1 MPETMRAATMPDA
14 GSGRMAI
21 ETVPVPTPR
30 KGEVLVQVHSA
41 GVNEMDTQTRQ
52 GGWAREVKNFR
63 KLGPVVTGFEF
74 AGVTIT
80 DGARLPRGTRVVGY
94 SPVLK
99 GPRAH
104 AEFAAVPESA
114 LGAIPE
120 SITFEEATALC
131 VMGLT
136 AIDILERIRPVSPG
150 DHVAVIGAAGGVG
163 AYATQLATAKGAQ
176 VTGIARASAETFVRD
191 QGATAFRAYDEG
203 ASFENGDRF
212 GLIIDTPPVSR
223 FAATKRYLAPGGMY
237 VSTNPF
243 ADLAGFPRSMLSRR
257 KAGWLLMLTTDPSR
271 IARLIERA
279 GEGALRP
286 VIDSR
291 FPMSEVNAAFDRY
304 ETRGKQG
311 RVILDMTT

>member
-1 MPETMRAATMPDA
+1 MPETMRAVTMPEA
-14 GSGRMAI
+14 TGGHMAV
-21 ETVPVPTPR
+21 ETVPLPNPR
-30 KGEVLVQVHSA
+30 KGEVLVRVHTA

-63 KLGPVVTGFEF
+63 KHGPVVTGFEF

-80 DGARLPRGTRVVGY
+80 DGVRLPRGTRVVGY

-99 GPRAH
+99 GPRVH

-120 SITFEEATALC
+120 AMAFEEATALC

-136 AIDILERIRPVSPG
+136 AIDVLERIRPVGPG
-150 DHVAVIGAAGGVG
+150 DKVAVIGAAGGVG
-163 AYATQLATAKGAQ
+163 TYATQLATAKGAA
-176 VTGIARASAETFVRD
+176 VTGIARASAETFVRE
-191 QGATAFRAYDEG
+191 QGAAAFRAYDEG
-203 ASFENGDRF
+203 ASFAKGDRF

-223 FAATKRYLAPGGMY
+223 FAATKHYLAPGGMY

-243 ADLAGFPRSMLSRR
+243 ADLAGFPLSMLSRR
-257 KAGWLLMLTTDPSR
+257 KAGWLLMLKTDPSR
-271 IARLIERA
+271 IARLIELAR
-279 GEGALRP
+279 ESALRP

-291 FPMSEVNAAFDRY
+291 FPMSQVNEAFDRY

-311 RVILDMTT
+311 RVILDMTA